1 MTTFARNF
9 ESIVIPFMK
18 RLVIL
23 LFAVMT
29 TAAIW
34 AQAFNEDAKAYVN
47 GSLVDSSPLSITV
60 TKNGSLYNVTF
71 NATYVGNVELK
82 DVKSEAQGSSVIL
95 MANQDVAITSAA
107 DPQPVKMV
115 AAINGSKMTARLTVD
130 MSASTGQLVDIY
142 LGDGILKGTNY
153 QVPNG
158 DFESWHSFEVE
169 FKDGE
174 FITYVEPNGWHSYG
188 SANITIKSSI
198 LLSAFNN
205 LQLGSLLTCSSS
217 GHNGKCARLATAK
230 KQAPL
235 VGEKILNGT
244 MTTGRLNCGST
255 KTPDPDNNYSFLDM
269 SSTERDSNNDPYYI
283 TLTHKPDSLVLWI
296 QFNQGG
302 YDKDPNCVVS
312 GTITDGILYQE
323 PPLDD
328 SQKSHVVCNARNAEI
343 KTTGGKWKRISIPF
357 DYASYPYGA
366 ECKAIMITI
375 SSSATTGEGNDG
387 DELLVDDLSLVYNC
401 QLSQLG
407 GVTGFS
413 PDKYDYEVST
423 DIDATSLVAVGSG
436 RETHVL
442 KTEKPAADGK
452 YIYVDVYSGDL
463 KSRNT
468 YTIHCKTGTG
478 IAVTT
483 KTEKPGVETYYN
495 IGGQRISAP
504 QHGQV
509 TIVKTTDGRTF
520 KTVVK

>member
-34 AQAFNEDAKAYVN
+34 AQAFTEDAKAYVN

-71 NATYVGNVELK
+71 SATYVGNVELK

-95 MANQDVAITSAA
+95 MANQDVDITSAT

-158 DFESWHSFEVE
+158 DFESWHSTET
-169 FKDGE
+169 GE
-174 FITYVEPNGWHSYG
+174 YVEPNCWHSYG
-188 SANITIKSSI
+188 SANITNSTVSK
-198 LLSAFNN
+198 AFDT
-205 LQLGSLLTCSSS
+205 LKPAGLLTSSS
-217 GHNGKCARLATAK
+217 GHNGKCARLITA
-230 KQAPL
+230 
-235 VGEKILNGT
+235 EKSFMGKRILNGT
-244 MTTGRLNCGST
+244 MTTGRLNCGSLIASDKT
-255 KTPDPDNNYSFLDM
+255 KNYSFLDM
-269 SSTERDSNNDPYYI
+269 SSTERDSNNNPYYI

-296 QFNQGG
+296 QFTQGD
-302 YDKDPNCVVS
+302 YDFDPYCVVS
-312 GTITDGILYQE
+312 GTITDGTLYQE
-323 PPLDD
+323 PPLDV
-328 SQKSHVVCNARNAEI
+328 QTSHVVCNARNANI
-343 KTTGGKWKRISIPF
+343 VPTGKRWKRISIPF

-442 KTEKPAADGK
+442 KTEKSAADGK

-483 KTEKPGVETYYN
+483 KAEKPGVDTYYN

>member
-1 MTTFARNF
+1 
-9 ESIVIPFMK
+9 
-18 RLVIL
+18 
-23 LFAVMT
+23 MT

-34 AQAFNEDAKAYVN
+34 AQAFTEDAKAYVN
-47 GSLVDSSPLSITV
+47 GSLVDSSPISITV
-60 TKNGSLYNVTF
+60 TKNGSLYNVSF
-71 NATYVGNVELK
+71 NSTYVGNVQVK
-82 DVKSEAQGSSVIL
+82 DVKPELQGSCVIL

-158 DFESWHSFEVE
+158 DFESWHTVEVE
-169 FKDGE
+169 AKTG
-174 FITYVEPNGWHSYG
+174 FITCFEPNGWHSYG
-188 SANITIKSSI
+188 SANITDNKVT
-198 LLSAFNN
+198 SAFKS
-205 LQLGSLLTCSSS
+205 LTPADLLTCVES
-217 GHNGKCARLATAK
+217 GHNGKCARLATAQRSFMGK
-230 KQAPL
+230 R
-235 VGEKILNGT
+235 ILNGT
-244 MTTGRLNCGST
+244 MTTGRLNCGSLT
-255 KTPDPDNNYSFLDM
+255 ASDKTQNFTFLDI

-283 TLTHKPDSLVLWI
+283 TLTHKPDSLALWI
-296 QFNQGG
+296 QFTQVS
-302 YDKDPNCVVS
+302 YETDPYCVVS
-312 GTITDGILYQE
+312 GTITDGTLYQE
-323 PPLDD
+323 PPLDE
-328 SQKSHVVCNARNAEI
+328 QTSHVVCNARNANI
-343 KTTGGKWKRISIPF
+343 VPTGKRWKRISIPF

-407 GVTGFS
+407 GVAGFS
-413 PDKYDYEVST
+413 PDKYDYEVNA
-423 DIDATSLVAVGSG
+423 DIDAASLVAVGNG
-436 RETHVL
+436 KETHVL

-483 KTEKPGVETYYN
+483 KTEKPGVDTYYN

-504 QHGQV
+504 RHGQV

>member
-107 DPQPVKMV
+107 DLQPVKMV

-158 DFESWHSFEVE
+158 DFESWHSVQVE
-169 FKDGE
+169 TKDGP
-174 FITYVEPNGWHSYG
+174 FITCVEPNGWHSYG
-188 SANITIKSSI
+188 SAIVAPIVAT
-198 LLSAFNN
+198 AFKN
-205 LQLGSLLTCSSS
+205 LTPADLLTCSES
-217 GHNGKCARLATAK
+217 GHNGKCVRLVTAQK
-230 KQAPL
+230 
-235 VGEKILNGT
+235 EFMNKILNGT
-244 MTTGRLNCGST
+244 MTTGRLNCGSIIASDKT
-255 KTPDPDNNYSFLDM
+255 KNYTFLDI

-283 TLTHKPDSLVLWI
+283 TLTHKPDSLSLWI
-296 QFNQGG
+296 QFTQGG
-302 YDKDPNCVVS
+302 NDFDPYCVVS
-312 GTITDGILYQE
+312 GTITDGTLYQE
-323 PPLDD
+323 PPLDV
-328 SQKSHVVCNARNAEI
+328 QTSHVVCNARNANI
-343 KTTGGKWKRISIPF
+343 VQTGKRWKRISIPF
-357 DYASYPYGA
+357 DYSSYPYGA
-366 ECKAIMITI
+366 EPKAIMITI
-375 SSSATTGEGNDG
+375 SSSAVTGEGNDG

-504 QHGQV
+504 RHGQV

>member
-34 AQAFNEDAKAYVN
+34 AQAFTEDAKAYVN

-60 TKNGSLYNVTF
+60 TKNGSLYNVSF

-82 DVKSEAQGSSVIL
+82 DVKSEVQGSSVIL

-158 DFESWHSFEVE
+158 DFESWHSVQVE
-169 FKDGE
+169 TKDGS
-174 FITYVEPNGWHSYG
+174 FITCVEPNGWHSYG
-188 SANITIKSSI
+188 SAIVASI
-198 LLSAFNN
+198 VANAFKN
-205 LQLGSLLTCSSS
+205 LTPADLLTCSES
-217 GHNGKCARLATAK
+217 GHNGKCARLITA
-230 KQAPL
+230 
-235 VGEKILNGT
+235 EKSFMGNRILNGT
-244 MTTGRLNCGST
+244 MTTGRLNCGSLTASDKT
-255 KTPDPDNNYSFLDM
+255 KNYSFLDM

-283 TLTHKPDSLVLWI
+283 TLTHKPDSLSLWI
-296 QFNQGG
+296 QFTQGG
-302 YDKDPNCVVS
+302 YDFDPYCVVS
-312 GTITDGILYQE
+312 GTITDGTLYQE
-323 PPLDD
+323 PPLDA
-328 SQKSHVVCNARNAEI
+328 QTSHVVCNARNANI
-343 KTTGGKWKRISIPF
+343 VPTGKRWKRISIPF

-375 SSSATTGEGNDG
+375 SSSAVTGEGNDG

-483 KTEKPGVETYYN
+483 KAEKPGVETYYN

>member
-107 DPQPVKMV
+107 DLQPVKMV

-158 DFESWHSFEVE
+158 DFESWHSVQVE
-169 FKDGE
+169 TKDGS
-174 FITYVEPNGWHSYG
+174 FITCVEPNGWHSYG
-188 SANITIKSSI
+188 SAIVAPIVAN
-198 LLSAFNN
+198 AFKY
-205 LQLGSLLTCSSS
+205 LTPADLLTCSSS

-244 MTTGRLNCGST
+244 MTTGRLNCGSPTASDKT
-255 KTPDPDNNYSFLDM
+255 KNYSFLDM

-283 TLTHKPDSLVLWI
+283 TLTHKPDSLVLWM
-296 QFNQGG
+296 QFTQGG
-302 YDKDPNCVVS
+302 YDFDPYCVVS
-312 GTITDGILYQE
+312 GTITDGTFYQE
-323 PPLDD
+323 PPLDA
-328 SQKSHVVCNARNAEI
+328 QKSHVVCNARNANI
-343 KTTGGKWKRISIPF
+343 VPTGKRWKRISIPF

-366 ECKAIMITI
+366 EPKAIMITI
-375 SSSATTGEGNDG
+375 SSSAVTGEGNDG

-401 QLSQLG
+401 QLRQLG

-483 KTEKPGVETYYN
+483 KAEKPGVDTYYN

>member
-34 AQAFNEDAKAYVN
+34 AQAFTEDAKAYVN
-47 GSLVDSSPLSITV
+47 GSLVDSSPISITV
-60 TKNGSLYNVTF
+60 TKNGSLYNVSF
-71 NATYVGNVELK
+71 NSTYVGNVQVK
-82 DVKSEAQGSSVIL
+82 DVKPELQGSCVIL

-158 DFESWHSFEVE
+158 DFESWHTVEVE
-169 FKDGE
+169 AKTG
-174 FITYVEPNGWHSYG
+174 FITCFEPNGWHSYG
-188 SANITIKSSI
+188 SANITDNKVT
-198 LLSAFNN
+198 SAFKS
-205 LQLGSLLTCSSS
+205 LTPADLLTCVES
-217 GHNGKCARLATAK
+217 GHNGKCARLATAQRSFMGK
-230 KQAPL
+230 R
-235 VGEKILNGT
+235 ILNGT
-244 MTTGRLNCGST
+244 MTTGRLNCGSLT
-255 KTPDPDNNYSFLDM
+255 ASDKTQNFTFLDI

-283 TLTHKPDSLVLWI
+283 TLTHKPDSLALWI
-296 QFNQGG
+296 QFTQVS
-302 YDKDPNCVVS
+302 YETDPYCVVS
-312 GTITDGILYQE
+312 GTITDGTLYQE
-323 PPLDD
+323 PPLDE
-328 SQKSHVVCNARNAEI
+328 QTSHVVCNARNANI
-343 KTTGGKWKRISIPF
+343 VPTGKRWKRISIPF

-407 GVTGFS
+407 GVAGFS
-413 PDKYDYEVST
+413 PDKYDYEVNA
-423 DIDATSLVAVGSG
+423 DIDAASLVAVGNG
-436 RETHVL
+436 KETHVL

-483 KTEKPGVETYYN
+483 KTEKPGVDTYYN

-504 QHGQV
+504 RHGQV

>member
-1 MTTFARNF
+1 M
-9 ESIVIPFMK
+9 
-18 RLVIL
+18 
-23 LFAVMT
+23 
-29 TAAIW
+29 
-34 AQAFNEDAKAYVN
+34 
-47 GSLVDSSPLSITV
+47 
-60 TKNGSLYNVTF
+60 
-71 NATYVGNVELK
+71 GN
-82 DVKSEAQGSSVIL
+82 
-95 MANQDVAITSAA
+95 
-107 DPQPVKMV
+107 
-115 AAINGSKMTARLTVD
+115 R
-130 MSASTGQLVDIY
+130 
-142 LGDGILKGTNY
+142 
-153 QVPNG
+153 
-158 DFESWHSFEVE
+158 
-169 FKDGE
+169 
-174 FITYVEPNGWHSYG
+174 
-188 SANITIKSSI
+188 
-198 LLSAFNN
+198 
-205 LQLGSLLTCSSS
+205 
-217 GHNGKCARLATAK
+217 
-230 KQAPL
+230 
-235 VGEKILNGT
+235 ILNGT
-244 MTTGRLNCGST
+244 MTTGRLNCGSLTASDKT
-255 KTPDPDNNYSFLDM
+255 KNYTFLDM

-283 TLTHKPDSLVLWI
+283 MLTHKPDSLVLWI
-296 QFNQGG
+296 QFTQGG
-302 YDKDPNCVVS
+302 YDFDPYCVVS
-312 GTITDGILYQE
+312 GTITDGTFYQE
-323 PPLDD
+323 PPLDA
-328 SQKSHVVCNARNAEI
+328 QKSHVVCNARNANI
-343 KTTGGKWKRISIPF
+343 VPTGKRWKRISIPF

-401 QLSQLG
+401 QLRQLG

-423 DIDATSLVAVGSG
+423 DIDATSLVAVGNG
-436 RETHVL
+436 QETHVL

>member
-34 AQAFNEDAKAYVN
+34 AQAFTEDAKAYVN

-95 MANQDVAITSAA
+95 MANQDVAITSAT

-158 DFESWHSFEVE
+158 DFESWHTTTET
-169 FKDGE
+169 GE
-174 FITYVEPNGWHSYG
+174 YVEPNCWHSYG
-188 SANITIKSSI
+188 SANITESRVS
-198 LLSAFNN
+198 SAFNT
-205 LQLGSLLTCSSS
+205 LKPAGLLTSSS
-217 GHNGKCARLATAK
+217 GHNGKCARLITA
-230 KQAPL
+230 
-235 VGEKILNGT
+235 EKSLMGKRILNGT
-244 MTTGRLNCGST
+244 MTTGRLNCGSLTASDKT
-255 KTPDPDNNYSFLDM
+255 KNYTFLDM

-283 TLTHKPDSLVLWI
+283 MLTHKPDSLVLWI
-296 QFNQGG
+296 QFTQGG
-302 YDKDPNCVVS
+302 YDFDPYCVVS
-312 GTITDGILYQE
+312 GTITDGTFYQE
-323 PPLDD
+323 PPLDA
-328 SQKSHVVCNARNAEI
+328 QKSHVVCNARNANI
-343 KTTGGKWKRISIPF
+343 VPTGKRWKRISIPF

-401 QLSQLG
+401 QLRQLG

-413 PDKYDYEVST
+413 PDKYDYEVNT
-423 DIDATSLVAVGSG
+423 DIDAASLVAVGNG
-436 RETHVL
+436 QETHVL

-504 QHGQV
+504 RHGQV

>member
-34 AQAFNEDAKAYVN
+34 AQAFTEDAKAYVN

-71 NATYVGNVELK
+71 SATYVGNVELK

-158 DFESWHSFEVE
+158 DFESWHTTET
-169 FKDGE
+169 GE
-174 FITYVEPNGWHSYG
+174 FVEPNCWHSYG
-188 SANITIKSSI
+188 SAIVAPNVT
-198 LLSAFNN
+198 SAFNN
-205 LQLGSLLTCSSS
+205 LKPAELLTSSS
-217 GHNGKCARLATAK
+217 GHNGKCARLATA
-230 KQAPL
+230 
-235 VGEKILNGT
+235 EKSFFGKRILNGT
-244 MTTGRLNCGST
+244 MTTGRLNCGSLT
-255 KTPDPDNNYSFLDM
+255 ASDKTQNFTFLDL

-283 TLTHKPDSLVLWI
+283 TLTHKPDSLSLWI
-296 QFNQGG
+296 QFTQGG
-302 YDKDPNCVVS
+302 YDFDPYCVVS
-312 GTITDGILYQE
+312 GTITDGTFYQE
-323 PPLDD
+323 PPLDA
-328 SQKSHVVCNARNAEI
+328 QKSHVVCNARNANI
-343 KTTGGKWKRISIPF
+343 VPTGKRWKRISIPF

-407 GVTGFS
+407 GVAGFS
-413 PDKYDYEVST
+413 PDKYDYEVNA
-423 DIDATSLVAVGSG
+423 DIDAASLVAVGNG
-436 RETHVL
+436 KETHVL

-483 KTEKPGVETYYN
+483 KTEKPGVDTYYN

>member
-82 DVKSEAQGSSVIL
+82 DVKSEAQGSGVIL
-95 MANQDVAITSAA
+95 MANQDVAITSAT

-158 DFESWHSFEVE
+158 DFESWHPTSEAGDF
-169 FKDGE
+169 
-174 FITYVEPNGWHSYG
+174 VEPNGWHSYA
-188 SANITIKSSI
+188 SANITSSAVAT
-198 LLSAFNN
+198 AFNK
-205 LQLGSLLTCSSS
+205 LAPAGLLTISTS
-217 GHNGKCARLATAK
+217 GHSGKCARLATVVK
-230 KQAPL
+230 NFM
-235 VGEKILNGT
+235 GNRILNGT
-244 MTTGRLNCGST
+244 MTTGRLNCGSLT
-255 KTPDPDNNYSFLDM
+255 ASDKTQNFTFLDL

-283 TLTHKPDSLVLWI
+283 TLTHKPDSLSLWI
-296 QFNQGG
+296 QFTQGG
-302 YDKDPNCVVS
+302 YDFDPYCVVS
-312 GTITDGILYQE
+312 GTITDGTLYQE
-323 PPLDD
+323 PPLDA
-328 SQKSHVVCNARNAEI
+328 QKSHVVCNARNANI
-343 KTTGGKWKRISIPF
+343 VPTGKRWKRISIPF

-401 QLSQLG
+401 QLRQLG

-423 DIDATSLVAVGSG
+423 DIDAASLEAFGDG
-436 RETHVL
+436 KETHVL

-483 KTEKPGVETYYN
+483 KAEKPGVDTYYN

-504 QHGQV
+504 QQGKV

>member
-34 AQAFNEDAKAYVN
+34 AQAFTEDAKAYVN

-95 MANQDVAITSAA
+95 MANQDVAITSAT

-158 DFESWHSFEVE
+158 DFESWHSVQVE
-169 FKDGE
+169 TKDGS
-174 FITYVEPNGWHSYG
+174 FITCVEPNRWHSYG
-188 SANITIKSSI
+188 SAKITNSSVAR
-198 LLSAFNN
+198 AFA
-205 LQLGSLLTCSSS
+205 QLTPAELVTSSS
-217 GHNGKCARLATAK
+217 GRNGNCARLITA
-230 KQAPL
+230 
-235 VGEKILNGT
+235 VRSFMGNRILNGT
-244 MTTGRLNCGST
+244 MTTGRLNCGSLTASDKT
-255 KTPDPDNNYSFLDM
+255 KNYTFLDM

-283 TLTHKPDSLVLWI
+283 TLTHKPDSLSLWI
-296 QFNQGG
+296 QFTQGG
-302 YDKDPNCVVS
+302 YDFDPYCVVS
-312 GTITDGILYQE
+312 GTITDGTFYQE
-323 PPLDD
+323 PPLDA
-328 SQKSHVVCNARNAEI
+328 QKSHVVCNARNANI
-343 KTTGGKWKRISIPF
+343 VPTGKRWKRISIPF

-401 QLSQLG
+401 QLRQLG

-423 DIDATSLVAVGSG
+423 DIDATSLVAVGNG
-436 RETHVL
+436 QETHVL

-504 QHGQV
+504 RHGQV

>member
-1 MTTFARNF
+1 MTTFACNF

-34 AQAFNEDAKAYVN
+34 AQAFTEDAKAYVN

-95 MANQDVAITSAA
+95 MANQDVAITSAT

-158 DFESWHSFEVE
+158 DFESWHTVEVE
-169 FKDGE
+169 AKTG
-174 FITYVEPNGWHSYG
+174 FITCVEPNRWHSYG
-188 SANITIKSSI
+188 SAIVASI
-198 LLSAFNN
+198 VANAFKN
-205 LQLGSLLTCSSS
+205 LTPADLLTCSES
-217 GHNGKCARLATAK
+217 GHNGKCVRLVTAQK
-230 KQAPL
+230 
-235 VGEKILNGT
+235 EFMNKILNGT
-244 MTTGRLNCGST
+244 MTTGRLNCGSIIASDKT
-255 KTPDPDNNYSFLDM
+255 KNYSFLDM
-269 SSTERDSNNDPYYI
+269 SSTERDNNNDPYYI
-283 TLTHKPDSLVLWI
+283 TLTHKPDSLALWI
-296 QFNQGG
+296 QFTQGS
-302 YDKDPNCVVS
+302 YETDPYCVVS
-312 GTITDGILYQE
+312 GTITDGTLYQE
-323 PPLDD
+323 PPLE
-328 SQKSHVVCNARNAEI
+328 SQASHVVCNARNANI
-343 KTTGGKWKRISIPF
+343 VPTGKRWKRISIPF

-407 GVTGFS
+407 GVAGFS
-413 PDKYDYEVST
+413 PDKYDYEVNA
-423 DIDATSLVAVGSG
+423 DIDAASLVAVGNG
-436 RETHVL
+436 KETHVL

-483 KTEKPGVETYYN
+483 KTEKPGVDTYYN

-504 QHGQV
+504 QQGKV